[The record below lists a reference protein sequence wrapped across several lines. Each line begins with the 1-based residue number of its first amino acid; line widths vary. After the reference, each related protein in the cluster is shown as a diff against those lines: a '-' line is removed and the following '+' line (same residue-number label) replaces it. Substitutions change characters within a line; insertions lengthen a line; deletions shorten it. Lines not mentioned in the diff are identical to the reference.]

1 MLDAGLMALVD
12 AQAERLE
19 RLSAQVFQQRTLLVA
34 SNRGPV
40 EYRATDRGL
49 EGARGAGGL
58 VTAVSAIN
66 RYVSPRWV
74 AAAMSEGDRQMAAE
88 AQDSAIHWESADSRF
103 DLRYVTVDPEIYNAY
118 YNTISNPLLWFLQH
132 YMWDA
137 PRTPVINRQVWEA
150 WEAYHQVNQAF
161 ADILVQEAERSPHPP
176 VLMLHDYHLYFV
188 PQLLRDRGLPPGSCV
203 TFFLHIPWPGSDYWG
218 LLPQRMRREILES
231 LCQCD
236 ILGFQTTRFL
246 RNFLNTCLAYLPEAE
261 IDYNGNRI
269 TFAGHTVHLKTYP
282 ISIDVRGLVTLA
294 GSDEVRS
301 FRQRLRPYTSDQ
313 TIVRIDRVEPSK
325 NIVRGFQAYEQLL
338 ETHPEYRGRVKFVAI
353 LVPSRLGVEEYQRY
367 LEEIMIVA
375 GWINTRYGNEE
386 WQPVELVVGDN
397 YARAIA
403 AMQLYD
409 VLMVNPII
417 DGMNL
422 VAKEGVVANEKDGVL
437 ILSEGAGAAEQ
448 LSQHALVI
456 SPSDIL
462 GTMEALRT
470 ALEMPV
476 TERHARATAL
486 REQVA
491 REDLSMWL
499 AHQFH
504 DIQRL
509 FGGANDIEATV
520 EFAVDPEASVAE
532 RN

>member
-1 MLDAGLMALVD
+1 MLDTSLIALVET
-12 AQAERLE
+12 QAERLE
-19 RLSAQVFQQRTLLVA
+19 RLSAELFEHHTLLVA

-40 EYRATDRGL
+40 EYQVSDRGI
-49 EGARGAGGL
+49 EGQRGAGGL

-74 AAAMSEGDRQMAAE
+74 AAAMGDGDRQMVSNAGGV
-88 AQDSAIHWESADSRF
+88 AIHWENESSQF
-103 DLRYVTVDPEIYNAY
+103 DLRFVTVEKDVYNAY

-137 PRTPVINRQVWEA
+137 PRTPVIDRQVWEA
-150 WEAYHQVNQAF
+150 WDAYKQVNAAF
-161 ADILVQEAERSPHPP
+161 ADILCHEAALAPNAPI
-176 VLMLHDYHLYFV
+176 VMLHDYHLYFC
-188 PQLLRDRGLPPGSCV
+188 PQMLRQRGLPPGSCV
-203 TFFLHIPWPGSDYWG
+203 TFFLHIPWPGPDYWA
-218 LLPQRMRREILES
+218 LLPHPMRREILTS
-231 LCQCD
+231 LGQCD
-236 ILGFQTTRFL
+236 ILGFQTQRFL
-246 RNFLNTCLAYLPEAE
+246 RNFLNTCLAYLPEAH
-261 IDYNGNRI
+261 IDYAQQCI
-269 TFAGHTVHLKTYP
+269 TLDGHTVQLKTYP
-282 ISIDVRGLVTLA
+282 ISIDVRGLMALA
-294 GSDEVRS
+294 NSDEVRS
-301 FRQRLRPYTSDQ
+301 YRQRLRAYTGDQ

-338 ETHPEYRGRVKFVAI
+338 ETYPEYRGRVKFVAI

-367 LEEIMIVA
+367 MEEIMVVA
-375 GWINTRYGNEE
+375 GWINTRYGSDE

-397 YARAIA
+397 YGRAVA

-422 VAKEGVVANEKDGVL
+422 VAKEGVTVNEKSGVL
-437 ILSEGAGAAEQ
+437 VLSEGAGAAEQ
-448 LSQHALVI
+448 LSDHALIV
-456 SPSDIL
+456 SPSDII

-470 ALEMPV
+470 ALEMPI

-486 REQVA
+486 QGQVA

-504 DIQRL
+504 DIKQFL
-509 FGGANDIEATV
+509 QAGAEHS
-520 EFAVDPEASVAE
+520 P
-532 RN
+532 